1 MDVREEIDGYIDRQ
15 PAARRQDLRELHRLA
30 LEVAPDARLWFLDGR
45 NADGKVVSN
54 PSFGYGQQTLNPT
67 TASAREFYKLGF
79 SANTSGVSIYV
90 MGLADK
96 THLARTYGAGLGK
109 AKVTGYC
116 ITFKS
121 LGDVDQAV
129 LRQLVADTLA
139 PPC

>member
-1 MDVREEIDGYIDRQ
+1 MDVRDEIDRYIDGQ
-15 PAARRQDLRELHRLA
+15 PGAKQQDLRALHRLA
-30 LEVAPDARLWFLDGR
+30 VETAPHARLWFLDGR

-54 PSFGYGQQTLNPT
+54 PSIGYGQQTLNPT
-67 TASAREFYKLGF
+67 TASARDFYKLGF
-79 SANTSGVSIYV
+79 SANTSGLSVYV

-96 THLARTYGAGLGK
+96 THLARTYGARLGR
-109 AKVTGYC
+109 AKITGYC

-121 LGDVDQAV
+121 LGDVDQDV